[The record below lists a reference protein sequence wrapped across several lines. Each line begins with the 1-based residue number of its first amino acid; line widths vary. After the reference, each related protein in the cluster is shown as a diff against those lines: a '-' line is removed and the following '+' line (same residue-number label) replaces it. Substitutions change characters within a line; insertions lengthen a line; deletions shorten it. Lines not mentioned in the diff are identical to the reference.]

1 MPRAPAGSTAKAR
14 EDPRDDEAMRATA
27 SGAAGLRATA
37 RRFLSGAAASSSHP
51 PKRSAARPLA
61 HGFRGAKKPK
71 KPHDPTKVR
80 AGLNVEVRPETY
92 RAELDVKI
100 ADARA
105 CFDASPE
112 RDDGAGGGKPIE
124 AAKIAVP
131 LPDEIEVFESPKKHH
146 FRMRAEFR
154 VWHAGDKSFMAMFDN
169 EDPKTPVEIE
179 TFPMGSERIN
189 SLMKEVLR
197 EIKDEPALRRKLFQV
212 NFLTTSG
219 TDDALVSMLYHRPLD
234 AAWEA
239 AAEEARQ
246 RMKVS
251 VIGRSRKQKARLV
264 ERFVLFCFVRA
275 ATFSRSAGSFRAA
288 LDAQRSLSVSF
299 VRSFVL
305 SFVRS
310 FVRFR

>member
-14 EDPRDDEAMRATA
+14 EAPRDDEAMRATA

-251 VIGRSRKQKARLV
+251 VIGRSRKQKARIL
-264 ERFVLFCFVRA
+264 
-275 ATFSRSAGSFRAA
+275 SRTGPHTTASA
-288 LDAQRSLSVSF
+288 L
-299 VRSFVL
+299 
-305 SFVRS
+305 
-310 FVRFR
+310 